1 MCLSLE
7 RALFRECSSLAQT
20 PVRYRRSY
28 RGAPTKRG
36 SYTRRYASNPTY
48 ELELSGCRA
57 G

>member
-7 RALFRECSSLAQT
+7 RALFRECRSLAQT